1 MFEPIWKAVRRE
13 LSGDQARAYAAR
25 IWAHARW
32 NSFDGIQRAAAE
44 IADIAR
50 DIGLAD
56 VDIRQYP
63 ADGVTSHGGW
73 VMPRAWDAQD
83 ARLQIVAPPDV
94 PRQTLADYRECP
106 QSLIMYSAPTPAE
119 GVEAEV
125 VAVSNASKAEAYD
138 GLDVAGKLVL
148 ADGMG
153 LDVAALAFERG
164 ALGIVCDTVKLAGS
178 PQEKTPGHFDNA
190 CQWHNYTIPPW
201 RGPHEGFGFSITPA
215 DGRRLRELLRSHP
228 HVRLRAVVQTR
239 LYDGHVPL
247 VTGLL
252 PGRSREE
259 ILITGHLCEPGAN
272 DNASGCGLGLEV
284 LRTIRALCEK
294 GDLRALERGIRFI
307 FSFEVRGYQAYLAE
321 AMGLRH
327 LVAGINLDMVGNDLS
342 DARSVCNLLCNW
354 PVAPAYTDFLA
365 VALLTRLQGED
376 PLFRFR
382 TQRTELVDNLFGEPS
397 VGAPMCVLGCWPDA
411 TYHTSLDVID
421 TLSPRAMASLGRVA
435 ATYCAFLAGAGLEE
449 ALWLARTTQVSA
461 EGGMAETGHR
471 LADAGRG
478 PAAIHEYLDHMARY
492 NVARLRS
499 IARLVRPPGDMPTT
513 ENVRKHADRFCRT
526 SGLIADEELKRR
538 LQTYASRILSFAR
551 RKQEELA
558 EDAGAAPRADVPA
571 PPAEAEDRARRLVPL
586 RTFRGSLCFE
596 SLDAAARADL
606 TRRTGLAVGWGAPT
620 WLQLAV
626 FLASGKRSVFDI
638 WRDLK
643 YEAENLAL
651 GRLCDTFEFLAD
663 HGFVRMRP
671 VLSKAD
677 YLDALARVGLPPGQV
692 VMAHTSLSRFGYVEG
707 GADTVIDALL
717 EAVGPRG
724 TLVMPTL
731 SCSWAGRPPF
741 DPAATPARI
750 GTIPNVFRLRPGV
763 RRSPHPT
770 HSVAA
775 VGPHADDITRRHS
788 ADEPVFA
795 ETGAFGRLYALDAR
809 ILMLAPLAT
818 NTCLHMGEER
828 AGIPLADLA
837 ARVDDQGQP
846 AGVIRRAPWHVNFE
860 PHYDRLRE
868 GGLLRSA
875 PLGEGTVYLM
885 SMRDAVD
892 AATENLRR
900 NPRLVAQD
908 GCECELCRRVRAI
921 G

>member
-13 LSGDQARAYAAR
+13 LSGDQARDYAAR

-44 IADIAR
+44 IG
-50 DIGLAD
+50 DIGREIGLED
-56 VDIRQYP
+56 VEIRQYP
-63 ADGVTSHGGW
+63 ADGVTSYGGW
-73 VMPRAWDAQD
+73 IMPRAWDAHE
-83 ARLQIVAPPDV
+83 ARLQIMGPPDV
-94 PRQTLADYRECP
+94 LRQTLADYSECP
-106 QSLIMYSAPTPAE
+106 QSLIMYSAPTPAD

-125 VAVSNASKAEAYD
+125 VAVRNASKAEAYE

-148 ADGMG
+148 ADAIG

-164 ALGIVCDTVKLAGS
+164 ALGIVCDSVKLAGS

-215 DGRRLRELLRSHP
+215 DGRRLRELLRAHP
-228 HVRLRAVVQTR
+228 HVRLMAVVRTR

-294 GDLRALERGIRFI
+294 GDLRGLERGIRFM

-321 AMGLRH
+321 ATGLRH
-327 LVAGINLDMVGNDLS
+327 LVAGINLDMVGNDLG
-342 DARSVCNLLCNW
+342 DARSVCNLLYNW

-365 VALLTRLQGED
+365 LALLRRLQGED

-435 ATYCAFLAGAGLEE
+435 ATYCAFLAQAGSEE
-449 ALWLARTTQVSA
+449 ALWLARTTAAHGEEELIASA
-461 EGGMAETGHR
+461 RCLAETGDLSGALEH
-471 LADAGRG
+471 
-478 PAAIHEYLDHMARY
+478 LDYVARK

-499 IARLVRPPGDMPTT
+499 IARLVPPPGDVPTAD
-513 ENVRKHADRFCRT
+513 NVRKNAARSGRT
-526 SGLIADEELKRR
+526 SGLTADEDFKRR
-538 LQTYASRILSFAR
+538 LHTFCGRIVFSGL
-551 RKQEELA
+551 RKQEDMA
-558 EDAGAAPRADVPA
+558 QDAGVIPRDDVP
-571 PPAEAEDRARRLVPL
+571 PPPVDADDRAPRLVPV

-596 SLDAAARADL
+596 SLDPAARADL
-606 TRRTGLAVGWGAPT
+606 AKRTGLAVGWGAPT

-626 FLASGKRSVFDI
+626 FLASGKRSVLDI

-643 YEAENLAL
+643 YEAVNLAV

-677 YLDALARVGLPPGQV
+677 YLDALARVGLPAGQV
-692 VMAHTSLSRFGYVEG
+692 VMAHTSLSRCGYGEG

-741 DPAATPARI
+741 DPATTPARI
-750 GTIPNVFRLRPGV
+750 GTIPNVFGLRPGV

-770 HSVAA
+770 HAVAA

-828 AGIPLADLA
+828 AGIPLPDLA
-837 ARVDDQGQP
+837 ARVDDGGQP

-868 GGLLRSA
+868 RGLLRSA
-875 PLGEGTVYLM
+875 PLGEDTIYLM
-885 SMRDAVD
+885 SMRETVD

-908 GCECELCRRVRAI
+908 GCECELCRRVRAVE
-921 G
+921 